1 MAGQREIMH
10 LHPDER
16 STVSFEETVTAML
29 TAPSADEKIT
39 HLRSLTAMDGRRAI
53 PHLIAALRDDDKT
66 VRASAS
72 AFLTSIGEGAIPE
85 LAALLKDQWWIVRYR
100 ACEALGEMKSSQTLP
115 HLRRSLQDERD
126 HVRYMA
132 AKGLGSLGNP
142 AVIQDITPLL
152 DDENPYVRDMAR
164 RAIQS
169 LRG

>member
-1 MAGQREIMH
+1 MND
-10 LHPDER
+10 HPDER
-16 STVSFEETVTAML
+16 RTVSFEETL
-29 TAPSADEKIT
+29 TALLTTPSAGEKIT
-39 HLRSLTAMDGRRAI
+39 HLTSLAAMNGRRAI

-72 AFLTSIGEGAIPE
+72 ALLTRIGEVAIPE
-85 LAALLKDQWWIVRYR
+85 LAAVQKDQWWVVRYR
-100 ACEALGEMKSSQTLP
+100 ACEALGEMKNPQTLP
-115 HLRRSLQDERD
+115 HLRRSVQDERD

-142 AVIQDITPLL
+142 AAIEDITPLL
-152 DDENPYVRDMAR
+152 DDENPYVRDMAE